1 MFVFTR
7 VVGLHEAKRSVVDGD
22 GEQAEVVCVAD
33 PWWTNGVLQEVRDE
47 ELHDEILC
55 EVPGGTGTHHVQS
68 RQPSTGRLGELFP

>member
-22 GEQAEVVCVAD
+22 ESRLKLSVAD

-47 ELHDEILC
+47 ELHDEVLC

>member
-22 GEQAEVVCVAD
+22 ESRLKLSVAD

-47 ELHDEILC
+47 ELHD
-55 EVPGGTGTHHVQS
+55 
-68 RQPSTGRLGELFP
+68 

>member
-1 MFVFTR
+1 MPRIRNDWCGKLHGNQEAILEPPRETWMFVFTR

-47 ELHDEILC
+47 ELHD
-55 EVPGGTGTHHVQS
+55 
-68 RQPSTGRLGELFP
+68 